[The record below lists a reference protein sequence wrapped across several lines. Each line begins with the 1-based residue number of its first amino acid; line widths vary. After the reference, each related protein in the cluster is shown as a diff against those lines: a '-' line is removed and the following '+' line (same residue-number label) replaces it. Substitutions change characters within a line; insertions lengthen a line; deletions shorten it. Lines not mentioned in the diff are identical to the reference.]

1 MPGSPQTNRDRW
13 KAPPN
18 TNRLPEGSPFAL
30 VEVGGVEPPSE
41 NLSVQA
47 STCVAGVFFSSPGNP
62 AGRAPDDQPIGFHP
76 ADPGPGLASL
86 ACLYDALI
94 SPGKRGKEDVAAS

>member
-1 MPGSPQTNRDRW
+1 M
-13 KAPPN
+13 
-18 TNRLPEGSPFAL
+18 

-47 STCVAGVFFSSPGNP
+47 STCVAGVFVSPPGNP

-76 ADPGPGLASL
+76 ADPGPGSASL